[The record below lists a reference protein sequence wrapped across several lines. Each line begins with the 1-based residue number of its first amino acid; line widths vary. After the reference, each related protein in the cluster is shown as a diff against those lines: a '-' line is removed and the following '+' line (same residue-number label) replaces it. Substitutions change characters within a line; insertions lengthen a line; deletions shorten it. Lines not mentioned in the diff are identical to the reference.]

1 MLGGPEARKYFET
14 AISTAPDDKAR
25 ADANRAM
32 AMSWAFESNCQMTVL
47 YEQKALDYAMSKQD
61 FLGAA
66 GIADEEARV
75 CLNSGDIETAGV
87 WYKEGHDTALKQ
99 PNLTDAQK
107 DLWNFR
113 MENAEARIA
122 VRINE
127 DDDPM
132 KHVAAAKAILD
143 KGNIPEQAAFLP
155 ALTGYVAFY
164 QKDNR
169 TALAE
174 LQKANQKDPFIQCL
188 IAQSYEALGQKDE
201 ATTFYR
207 KAAAATAHNP
217 SGAYAIPFAKKKLGA
232 S

>member
-1 MLGGPEARKYFET
+1 
-14 AISTAPDDKAR
+14 
-25 ADANRAM
+25 
-32 AMSWAFESNCQMTVL
+32 MTVM
-47 YEQKALDYAMSKQD
+47 YEQKALDYAKSKSD
-61 FLGAA
+61 FFGAA

-75 CLNSGDIETAGV
+75 CLNSGDIETAMV
-87 WYKEGHDTALKQ
+87 WYREGHALALKQ

-113 MENAEARIA
+113 MENAEARVA

-127 DDDPM
+127 DEDPM
-132 KHVAAAKAILD
+132 KHIAAAKAILA
-143 KGNIPEQAAFLP
+143 KGTIPEQTAFLP

-164 QKDNR
+164 QKDYK
-169 TALAE
+169 TALTE
-174 LQKANQKDPFIQCL
+174 LQKANQNDPFIQCL

-201 ATTFYR
+201 AMNFYR

-217 SGAYAIPFAKKKLGA
+217 SGAYAIPFAKKKLGT